1 MSESWTLNSTEIF
14 PPKDFQAAAAACGI
28 KPSGLDVALL
38 YSTRPCWGAAVF
50 TTNAVKAAPVE
61 VSQRHLVEGGG
72 ALQAMII
79 NSGNANA
86 CTGEPGM
93 AAARAMAE
101 ATARAL
107 NVPVQRILVCS
118 TGVIGVL
125 LPADR
130 ITARLDDLK
139 LGLSS
144 EGLGA
149 AARAILTTDTTPK
162 VCSAEASI
170 NGRPVRI
177 AGMTKGAG
185 MIHPQMATTLGFV
198 LTDAAIGPALLQ
210 RSLEQ
215 ACRLS
220 YNRISVDG
228 DTSTNDT
235 LAIMANGGSGI
246 PDIEP
251 DSPAQELFVEG
262 LTRVCQSLAQQVVRD
277 GEGASKFVT
286 IRVTGASSEENAAR
300 IARSIANSPLV
311 KTALAGEDANWGRII
326 CAAGYAGV
334 PFDSRRVSIYLGD
347 LAVCREGG
355 AVDFEES
362 RASEILRQRD
372 IELTVHLNFGSS
384 DATFWTCDLTT
395 EYIHINADYRT

>member
-1 MSESWTLNSTEIF
+1 MSESWTLNPAEILA
-14 PPKDFQAAAAACGI
+14 PKDFQAAATASGI
-28 KPSGLDVALL
+28 KPSGLDLALL
-38 YSTRPCWGAAVF
+38 YSTRPCRGAAVF
-50 TTNAVKAAPVE
+50 TTNAVKAAPV
-61 VSQRHLVEGGG
+61 VLSQRHLLQSRG
-72 ALQAMII
+72 ALQAMIV

-101 ATARAL
+101 ATAMAL
-107 NVPVQRILVCS
+107 AIPLDQVLVCS
-118 TGVIGVL
+118 TGVIGVP

-139 LGLSS
+139 RGLSPG
-144 EGLGA
+144 ELGA

-162 VCSAEASI
+162 VCTADASI
-170 NGRPVRI
+170 EGRPVRI

-185 MIHPQMATTLGFV
+185 MIHPRMATTLAFV
-198 LTDAAIGPALLQ
+198 LTDADIGPALLRQ
-210 RSLEQ
+210 SLEL
-215 ACRLS
+215 ACRRS

-235 LAIMANGGSGI
+235 LAIMANGGSGMPTI
-246 PDIEP
+246 QP
-251 DSPAQELFVEG
+251 DSPAQDFFVEG

-286 IRVTGASSEENAAR
+286 IRVTGAPSEQDAAQ

-334 PFDSRRVSIYLGD
+334 PFDDSRVSISLGD
-347 LAVCREGG
+347 LLVCRQGG
-355 AVDFEES
+355 AVGFEES
-362 RASEILRQRD
+362 RASQILRQQD
-372 IELTVHLNFGSS
+372 IDLTVHLNAGSS

>member
-1 MSESWTLNSTEIF
+1 MSESWTLNSAEIL
-14 PPKDFQAAAAACGI
+14 PPKDFQAAAVASGI
-28 KPSGLDVALL
+28 KPSGLDVALF
-38 YSTRPCWGAAVF
+38 YSTRPCWGASVF
-50 TTNAVKAAPVE
+50 TTNAVKAAPVV
-61 VSQRHLVEGGG
+61 VSQRHLLESRG
-72 ALQAMII
+72 ALQAMIV

-93 AAARAMAE
+93 IAARAMAE
-101 ATARAL
+101 ATARTLAI
-107 NVPVQRILVCS
+107 PVEQVLVCS
-118 TGVIGVL
+118 TGVIGVP
-125 LPADR
+125 LPAER
-130 ITARLDDLK
+130 ITGKLDDLK
-139 LGLSS
+139 QGLSS

-149 AARAILTTDTTPK
+149 AARAILTTDTRAK
-162 VCSAEASI
+162 VCTAEASI
-170 NGRPVRI
+170 DGRPVRI
-177 AGMTKGAG
+177 AGMTKGSG
-185 MIHPQMATTLGFV
+185 MIHPKMATTLGFV

-210 RSLEQ
+210 EALEQ
-215 ACRLS
+215 TSRHS

-235 LAIMANGGSGI
+235 LAVMANGGSGMPAI
-246 PDIEP
+246 QPH
-251 DSPAQELFVEG
+251 SSAQELFVEG

-286 IRVTGASSEENAAR
+286 IRVAGAPSEEDAAQ

-334 PFDSRRVSIYLGD
+334 PFDSSRVSICLGD
-347 LAVCREGG
+347 MVVCREGG

-362 RASEILRQRD
+362 RASEILGQPD
-372 IELTVHLNFGSS
+372 IDLAVHLHAGSA

>member
-1 MSESWTLNSTEIF
+1 MSENWTLNSTEIV
-14 PPKDFQAAAAACGI
+14 PPKDFQAAAAASGI

-38 YSTRPCWGAAVF
+38 YSTRPSWGAAVF

-61 VSQRHLVEGGG
+61 ISQLHLLEGRG

-93 AAARAMAE
+93 MAARAMAE
-101 ATARAL
+101 ATAKSLAIPAQQ
-107 NVPVQRILVCS
+107 VLVCS

-130 ITARLDDLK
+130 ITAKLDDLR
-139 LGLSS
+139 LALSS

-149 AARAILTTDTTPK
+149 AAQAILTTDTTPK
-162 VCSAEASI
+162 VCSSEASI
-170 NGRPVRI
+170 DGRPVRI
-177 AGMTKGAG
+177 AGMTKGSG

-198 LTDAAIGPALLQ
+198 LTDATIGPALLQ

-215 ACRLS
+215 ACRRS

-235 LAIMANGGSGI
+235 LAIMANGASGI
-246 PDIEP
+246 PAIEP
-251 DSPAQELFVEG
+251 NSPAQELFVEG
-262 LTRVCQSLAQQVVRD
+262 LTQVCQSLAQQVVRD

-286 IRVTGASSEENAAR
+286 IRVTGASSEENAAQ

-326 CAAGYAGV
+326 CAAGYAGI
-334 PFDSRRVSIYLGD
+334 PFDSRRVSISLGD
-347 LAVCREGG
+347 LVVCRDGG
-355 AVDFEES
+355 TVDFEES
-362 RASEILRQRD
+362 RASEILGQRD
-372 IELTVHLNFGSS
+372 IDLTVDLHFGSS
-384 DATFWTCDLTT
+384 NATFWTCDFTT

>member
-1 MSESWTLNSTEIF
+1 MPERWTLNSTEIL
-14 PPKDFQAAAAACGI
+14 PPKSFQAAAAASGI
-28 KPSGLDVALL
+28 KASGLDLALL
-38 YSTRPCWGAAVF
+38 YSTRPCRGASVF
-50 TTNAVKAAPVE
+50 TTNAVKAAPVLL
-61 VSQRHLVEGGG
+61 SQQHLLESRG

-93 AAARAMAE
+93 IAARTMAE
-101 ATARAL
+101 ATASTLA
-107 NVPVQRILVCS
+107 VPVEQVLVCS
-118 TGVIGVL
+118 TGVIGVP
-125 LPADR
+125 LPAER
-130 ITARLDDLK
+130 ITEKLDDLK
-139 LGLSS
+139 RGLSS

-149 AARAILTTDTTPK
+149 AAQAILTTDTRPK
-162 VCSAEASI
+162 VCTAEASL

-185 MIHPQMATTLGFV
+185 MIHPRMATTLAFV
-198 LTDAAIGPALLQ
+198 LTDAAIGTALLQ
-210 RSLEQ
+210 EALDQ
-215 ACRLS
+215 ACRRS

-235 LAIMANGGSGI
+235 LAVMANGGSGMPAI
-246 PDIEP
+246 QPH
-251 DSPAQELFVEG
+251 SSAQELFVEG
-262 LTRVCQSLAQQVVRD
+262 LTLVCQSLAQQIVRD

-286 IRVTGASSEENAAR
+286 IRVTGASSEEDAAQV
-300 IARSIANSPLV
+300 ARSIANSPLV

-334 PFDSRRVSIYLGD
+334 PFDSSRVSISLGD
-347 LAVCREGG
+347 MVVCREGG
-355 AVDFEES
+355 AVSFEES
-362 RASEILRQRD
+362 RAGRILRQRD
-372 IELTVHLNFGSS
+372 IDLTVHLHAGSS